1 MLNYYRMNEDGV
13 IIELL
18 SFSDPIPVY
27 DELNNIIG
35 YTDDV
40 NDYIK
45 ANYIKTT
52 SEIIQSVD
60 GTYIFA
66 ENFNHEEEARK
77 KEKIQFNQAKEIK
90 LNLAKVIFAK
100 KRDKIRFIQ
109 LDEVRKYG
117 FDCAIED
124 VTNFM
129 ASYIPLLIAQGGT
142 TEYKVYLNEENLNE
156 KKLIELSFED
166 MHKTY
171 SEVSIDQKKEYK
183 WYEVVKFQIENA
195 TTMEELDNIILE

>member
-1 MLNYYRMNEDGV
+1 MLNYYKMNEDGV

-66 ENFNHEEEARK
+66 EDFNCEEEARK
-77 KEKIQFNQAKEIK
+77 KEKIQFNQAKETK

-171 SEVSIDQKKEYK
+171 SEVSTDQKKEYK